1 MASLPPTIDGIEE
14 TSSRLGKRPAA
25 PFRHL
30 REGIEVSFEFFPP
43 QSEKAAVALWG
54 TFQTLAPLEPAFV
67 SVTYGAGGT
76 SRARTLDVVARMARD
91 HDVPVAGHLTC
102 VDASRVEV
110 DAVVDAYAEAGLRRL
125 VALRGDPPKGA
136 RRFEPHPEGYAS
148 AAELVEAVA
157 RRGDFDISVAAYPEV
172 HPEAPSAQAEM
183 DYLKRK
189 IDAGASRAITQFFF
203 DPDCFLRF
211 LERARGAGIT
221 VPIVPGILPVHSFGS
236 LKRFAA
242 GCGAS
247 VPRWLEDLLGPLD
260 DAPELQPLV
269 AATVC
274 AELCTRLVDHG
285 VQQFHFYTLNRP
297 ELTASVCHVL
307 GRRARAAAPAA
318 RAANQ

>member
-1 MASLPPTIDGIEE
+1 MAGQPPPIDGIEE
-14 TSSRLGKRPAA
+14 TSTRLGKRPAA

-43 QSEKAAVALWG
+43 QSQKSAQALWR
-54 TFQTLAPLEPAFV
+54 TFETLQPLEPAFV

-76 SRARTLDVVARMARD
+76 TRARTLDVVARMARE
-91 HDVPVAGHLTC
+91 HRLPVAGHLTC
-102 VDASRVEV
+102 VGASRAEV
-110 DAVVDAYAEAGLRRL
+110 DAVVEAYAQAGLRRI
-125 VALRGDPPKGA
+125 VALRGDPPGGTG
-136 RRFEPHPEGYAS
+136 RFEPHPEGYRC

-157 RRGDFDISVAAYPEV
+157 RRGDFDVSVAAYPEV
-172 HPEAPSAQAEM
+172 HPDAISPRAEM

-211 LERARGAGIT
+211 LDRARAAGIT
-221 VPIVPGILPVHSFGS
+221 VPIVPGILPVHSFKS

-260 DAPELQPLV
+260 GAPDLQPLV

-274 AELCTRLVDHG
+274 AELCTRLVDNG

-307 GRRARAAAPAA
+307 GRRACAAVPAA
-318 RAANQ
+318 RASNQ